1 MPVPEL
7 GKQNRICLFIRKLPT
22 LSGDGNK
29 LGKDGQVMQIY
40 SVNFWKDV
48 PTVTVR
54 SLTEEIGKPNSG
66 KNYTK
71 NILLTQISTMVT

>member
-1 MPVPEL
+1 MEISSINL
-7 GKQNRICLFIRKLPT
+7 
-22 LSGDGNK
+22 
-29 LGKDGQVMQIY
+29 
-40 SVNFWKDV
+40 WKDV

-71 NILLTQISTMVT
+71 NILITQITTMGI